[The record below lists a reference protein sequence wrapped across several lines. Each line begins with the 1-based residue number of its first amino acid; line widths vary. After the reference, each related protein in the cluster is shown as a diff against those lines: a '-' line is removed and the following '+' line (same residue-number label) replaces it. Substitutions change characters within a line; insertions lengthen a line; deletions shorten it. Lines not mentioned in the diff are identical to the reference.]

1 MNVLDDILV
10 IDLTQAL
17 AGPYCSMLLG
27 DMGADVIKIEQPGS
41 GDQSRSWGPPFVEGE
56 STYFLS
62 VNRNKKSLTLNL
74 KTDAGQE
81 IMHRLIPRADVF
93 ITNLPRQSSRRNT
106 GVDAGTL
113 LGLNPRL
120 VYVSITGYGMD
131 GPYAE
136 RSGYDLIAQSESGL
150 MSVTGD
156 PDGEPMRYPIPLADM
171 TTGVYAALGVM
182 GALMARQRTGRGQ
195 VLDLSLLESQSA
207 WLAILASAYLNAG
220 EEPQRLGNVH
230 PNIVPYQVFRAKD
243 KYIIVAVGTQRL
255 WERFCAVLGITDTLM
270 SDPRFAT
277 NTDRLAHRDEL
288 VKLLQNILAQREADY
303 WLEALREAQ
312 IPSGPINSVPETL
325 SHAQL
330 LERGFIVELDHPLA
344 GLVKSL
350 ANPVRFSETPVSYRL
365 PPPRLGE
372 HKATI
377 LSELGFT
384 AEEISTFAEGGV
396 I

>member
-1 MNVLDDILV
+1 MHVLDDILV

-17 AGPYCSMLLG
+17 AGPYCTMLLG
-27 DMGADVIKIEQPGS
+27 DMGAEVIKIEQPGS
-41 GDQSRSWGPPFVEGE
+41 GDQSRSWGPPFVGGE

-62 VNRNKKSLTLNL
+62 VNRNKKSLTLDL
-74 KTDAGQE
+74 KSERGQE
-81 IMHRLIPRADVF
+81 IMRRLISRADVF
-93 ITNLPRQSSRRNT
+93 ITNLPRQSSRRKT

-113 LGLNPRL
+113 TALNPRL
-120 VYVSITGYGMD
+120 IYVSITGYGVT

-136 RSGYDLIAQSESGL
+136 RPGYDLIAQGESGL

-171 TTGVYAALGVM
+171 TTGIYAALGVM
-182 GALMARQRTGRGQ
+182 GALLARQRTGRGQ

-220 EEPQRLGNVH
+220 DEPQRVGNTH
-230 PNIVPYQVFRAKD
+230 PNIVPYQVFRARD

-255 WERFCAVLGITDTLM
+255 WERFCQALGIADTLM
-270 SDPRFAT
+270 NDPRFAT
-277 NTDRLAHRDEL
+277 NTDRLAHRAEL
-288 VKLLQNILAQREADY
+288 IELLQDILARREAGH
-303 WLEALREAQ
+303 WLEVLRQAQ

-325 SHAQL
+325 SHPQL
-330 LERGFIVELDHPLA
+330 LERGFIVELEHPLA

-350 ANPVRFSETPVSYRL
+350 ANPVRFSDTPVSYRL
-365 PPPRLGE
+365 PPPTLGE
-372 HKATI
+372 HNAAI
-377 LSELGFT
+377 LGDLGF
-384 AEEISTFAEGGV
+384 APEEIEVFAKEGV

>member
-106 GVDAGTL
+106 GVDAETL